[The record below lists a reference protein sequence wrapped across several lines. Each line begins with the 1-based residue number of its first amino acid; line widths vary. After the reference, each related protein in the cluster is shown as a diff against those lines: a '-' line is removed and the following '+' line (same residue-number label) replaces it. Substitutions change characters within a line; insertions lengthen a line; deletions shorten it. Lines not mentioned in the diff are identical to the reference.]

1 MQMAIS
7 IASWFGHKKGKK

>member
-7 IASWFGHKKGKK
+7 TASWFGHKKGKK